1 MSLESKIETLSVLI
15 GELIKTLDKN
25 ATLSVAAPAPVAP
38 APVAAPAPE
47 PAAAPVAAPAPE
59 PVAPAPVAV
68 APAAPVMPPPPVF
81 TSAPAAPAAVPFTD
95 SASLVAYVMG
105 VYRQIGPTKG
115 AGIQDVLTS
124 VGAVNL
130 TDVKPEQY
138 AAFYAGIEVLKG

>member
-47 PAAAPVAAPAPE
+47 PAA
-59 PVAPAPVAV
+59 PAPVAV

-81 TSAPAAPAAVPFTD
+81 TSATAAPSALPFTD
-95 SASLVAYVMG
+95 GASLVSYVMG
-105 VYRQIGPTKG
+105 VYRQIGPAKG

-124 VGAVNL
+124 VGAINL

-138 AAFYAGIEVLKG
+138 AAFYAGVEALKA

>member
-1 MSLESKIETLSVLI
+1 MSLETKIETLSVLM

-25 ATLSVAAPAPVAP
+25 ATLSVAAPAPV
-38 APVAAPAPE
+38 
-47 PAAAPVAAPAPE
+47 
-59 PVAPAPVAV
+59 
-68 APAAPVMPPPPVF
+68 APVMPPPPVF

-115 AGIQDVLTS
+115 AGSQDVLTS

-138 AAFYAGIEVLKG
+138 AAFYAGIEALKG

>member
-1 MSLESKIETLSVLI
+1 MSLETKIETLSVLI

-38 APVAAPAPE
+38 APVA
-47 PAAAPVAAPAPE
+47 PAPE

-81 TSAPAAPAAVPFTD
+81 TSAPAAPSALPFTD
-95 SASLVAYVMG
+95 GASLVSYVMG
-105 VYRQIGPTKG
+105 VYRQIGPAKG

-138 AAFYAGIEVLKG
+138 AAFYAGIEALKA

>member
-1 MSLESKIETLSVLI
+1 MSLETKIETLSVLI

-25 ATLSVAAPAPVAP
+25 ATLSVA
-38 APVAAPAPE
+38 
-47 PAAAPVAAPAPE
+47 
-59 PVAPAPVAV
+59 APAPVAV

-138 AAFYAGIEVLKG
+138 AAFYAGIEALKG

>member
-47 PAAAPVAAPAPE
+47 PVAPA
-59 PVAPAPVAV
+59 PVAPAPVAPV
-68 APAAPVMPPPPVF
+68 ATAPVMPPPPVF
-81 TSAPAAPAAVPFTD
+81 TSAPAAPSALPFTD
-95 SASLVAYVMG
+95 GASLVSYVMG
-105 VYRQIGPTKG
+105 VYRQIGPAKG
-115 AGIQDVLTS
+115 AGIQNVLTS
-124 VGAVNL
+124 LGAVNL

-138 AAFYAGIEVLKG
+138 AAFYAGIEALKG

>member
-1 MSLESKIETLSVLI
+1 MSLETKIETLSVLI

-38 APVAAPAPE
+38 APVA
-47 PAAAPVAAPAPE
+47 PAPE

-81 TSAPAAPAAVPFTD
+81 TSAPATPAAVPFTD
-95 SASLVAYVMG
+95 GASLVSYVMG

-138 AAFYAGIEVLKG
+138 AAFYAGIEALKG

>member
-47 PAAAPVAAPAPE
+47 PAA
-59 PVAPAPVAV
+59 PAPVAV

-81 TSAPAAPAAVPFTD
+81 TSAPAAPSALPFTD
-95 SASLVAYVMG
+95 GASLVSYVMG
-105 VYRQIGPTKG
+105 VYRQIGPAKG

-124 VGAVNL
+124 VGAINL

-138 AAFYAGIEVLKG
+138 AAFYAGVEALKA

>member
-47 PAAAPVAAPAPE
+47 PAA
-59 PVAPAPVAV
+59 PAPVAV

-81 TSAPAAPAAVPFTD
+81 TSAPAAPSALPFTD
-95 SASLVAYVMG
+95 GASLVSYVMG

-138 AAFYAGIEVLKG
+138 AAFYAGIEALKG

>member
-1 MSLESKIETLSVLI
+1 MSLETKIETLSVLI

-47 PAAAPVAAPAPE
+47 PAA
-59 PVAPAPVAV
+59 PAPVAV

-81 TSAPAAPAAVPFTD
+81 TSATAAPSALPFTD
-95 SASLVAYVMG
+95 GASLVSYVMG
-105 VYRQIGPTKG
+105 VYRQIGPAKG

-124 VGAVNL
+124 VGAINL

-138 AAFYAGIEVLKG
+138 AAFYAGVEALKA

>member
-1 MSLESKIETLSVLI
+1 MSLETKIETLSVLI
-15 GELIKTLDKN
+15 GELIQTLDTN
-25 ATLSVAAPAPVAP
+25 ATLSVA
-38 APVAAPAPE
+38 
-47 PAAAPVAAPAPE
+47 
-59 PVAPAPVAV
+59 

-138 AAFYAGIEVLKG
+138 AAFYAGIEALKG

>member
-47 PAAAPVAAPAPE
+47 P
-59 PVAPAPVAV
+59 VAPAPVAPV
-68 APAAPVMPPPPVF
+68 ATAPVMPPPPVF
-81 TSAPAAPAAVPFTD
+81 TSAPAAPSALPFTD
-95 SASLVAYVMG
+95 GASLVSYVMG
-105 VYRQIGPTKG
+105 VYRQIGPAKG
-115 AGIQDVLTS
+115 AGIQNVLTS
-124 VGAVNL
+124 LGAVNL

-138 AAFYAGIEVLKG
+138 AAFYAGIEALKG

>member
-1 MSLESKIETLSVLI
+1 MSLETKIETLSVLI

-25 ATLSVAAPAPVAP
+25 ATLSVAAPAP
-38 APVAAPAPE
+38 APV
-47 PAAAPVAAPAPE
+47 AAPVAAPAPE
-59 PVAPAPVAV
+59 PVAPAPAPVAV

-138 AAFYAGIEVLKG
+138 AAFYAGIEALKG

>member
-38 APVAAPAPE
+38 APVTAPAPE
-47 PAAAPVAAPAPE
+47 PA
-59 PVAPAPVAV
+59 APAPVAV
-68 APAAPVMPPPPVF
+68 APAAPMMPPPPVF
-81 TSAPAAPAAVPFTD
+81 TSATAAPSALPFTD
-95 SASLVAYVMG
+95 GASLVSYVMG
-105 VYRQIGPTKG
+105 VYRQIGPAKG

-124 VGAVNL
+124 VGAINL

-138 AAFYAGIEVLKG
+138 AAFYAGVEALKA